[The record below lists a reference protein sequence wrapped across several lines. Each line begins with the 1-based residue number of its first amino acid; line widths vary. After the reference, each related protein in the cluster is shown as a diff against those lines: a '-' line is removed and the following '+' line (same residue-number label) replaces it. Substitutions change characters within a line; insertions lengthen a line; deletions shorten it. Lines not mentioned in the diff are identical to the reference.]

1 MSPSSII
8 SASFVTSIL
17 GSGVIVIVVG
27 LSVSS
32 ETSVPLG
39 S

>member
-1 MSPSSII
+1 MLPSAII
-8 SASFVTSIL
+8 SAALVTSIL
-17 GSGVIVIVVG
+17 GSADMETVVG

-32 ETSVPLG
+32 VTSAPLG